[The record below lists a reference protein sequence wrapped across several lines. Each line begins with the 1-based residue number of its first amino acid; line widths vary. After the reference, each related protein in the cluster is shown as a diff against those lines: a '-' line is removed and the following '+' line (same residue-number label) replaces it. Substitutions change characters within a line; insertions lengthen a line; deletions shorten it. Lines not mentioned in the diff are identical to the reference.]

1 MRFSFKHEDAHS
13 WKKKTNYSFPISM
26 EEDGFSILLAL
37 LIK

>member
-1 MRFSFKHEDAHS
+1 MKMLTPG
-13 WKKKTNYSFPISM
+13 KKKTNYSFPISM